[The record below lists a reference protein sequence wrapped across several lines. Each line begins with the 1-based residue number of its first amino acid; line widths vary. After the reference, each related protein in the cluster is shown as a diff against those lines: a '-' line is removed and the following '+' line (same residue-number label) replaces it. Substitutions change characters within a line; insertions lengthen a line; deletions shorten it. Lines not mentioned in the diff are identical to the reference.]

1 VIVEADGGSRGN
13 PGPSAYGALLKDAE
27 TGELIAERGEQI
39 GVATNNV
46 AEYRGLIAGL
56 ELAAEHAPEA
66 EIEVRMD
73 SKLVV
78 EQMAGHWKIKHPS
91 MKPLAIEANR
101 LAPIGTTFTW
111 VPRAENAHADRL
123 ANEALDG
130 IRDADGLRSPGAG
143 AAPTGSRAAA
153 TPRSAARREK
163 AAATEPKRGWG
174 PEGTKPTTLVLVR
187 HGVTDH
193 TLGKLFSGGL
203 SSSNPPLNDEGRDQA
218 RATGEWLA
226 PLSGTFD
233 ALISSPVRRTRET
246 AEILAQFFDLE
257 IDEEPGV
264 AEMEFGSWDG
274 MSFTEVHAKFPDEI
288 ASWLGDL
295 ESAPHGGESFRAVEK
310 RVLEGRDRMVS
321 TYAGQTVVV
330 VSHVTPIKTLV
341 ADALG
346 APLDAVYRME
356 LAPASVTVIS
366 YFNGGP
372 DGDLPMAN
380 LRLYNGRPT
389 EVFG

>member
-1 VIVEADGGSRGN
+1 MSHRLVIVEADGGSRGN
-13 PGPSAYGALLKDAE
+13 PGPAAYGALLKDAE
-27 TGELIAERGEQI
+27 TGEVIAEVGERI
-39 GVATNNV
+39 GTATNNV

-78 EQMAGHWKIKHPS
+78 EQMAGRWKIKHPS
-91 MKPLAIEANR
+91 MKPLAVEANG

-130 IRDADGLRSPGAG
+130 LRDA
-143 AAPTGSRAAA
+143 TGPLDTGGRAASDQSR
-153 TPRSAARREK
+153 PRADTRAEPE
-163 AAATEPKRGWG
+163 TPKRGWG
-174 PEGTKPTTLVLVR
+174 PPGKPTTLVLVR
-187 HGVTDH
+187 HGVTDA
-193 TLGKLFSGGL
+193 TKQKLFSGGL
-203 SSSNPPLNDEGRDQA
+203 ASSNPPLNDEGRAQA

-233 ALISSPVRRTRET
+233 VLISSPVRRTRET
-246 AEILAQFFDLE
+246 AEILSQFFDLA
-257 IDEEPGV
+257 IEEEHGI
-264 AEMEFGSWDG
+264 AEMEFGTWDG
-274 MSFTEVHAKFPDEI
+274 MSFTEVHEKWPDELG
-288 ASWLGDL
+288 SWLGDL

-321 TYAGQTVVV
+321 SYAGQTVVV

-356 LAPASVTVIS
+356 LAPASVSVIS
-366 YFNGGP
+366 YFKGGP
-372 DGDLPMAN
+372 DQDIPMAN

-389 EVFG
+389 QIFG